1 MPKILYKVNLTREE
15 REELHAMRSNGRRA
29 ANSVLNALILLNCD
43 SGEHQDNRLGN
54 QRICDVLRVN
64 MRRVDRV
71 KRRFVEEG
79 MDRALERKS
88 GGPRPAA
95 RKIDGEVEAHLVAL
109 ACSKAP
115 GGRAR
120 WTLRLLADKLVE
132 LEHCQSVCHET
143 VRQVLKKRNQTLAK
157 TTVDHSTRQ
166 KRRVRRAHGA
176 GA

>member
-1 MPKILYKVNLTREE
+1 MPNILYKVSLTKEE
-15 REELHAMRSNGRRA
+15 REELNTLRSGGKRA

-43 SGEHQDNRLGN
+43 SGEHQDNQLSN
-54 QRICDVLRVN
+54 QQICEVLRVS

-79 MDRALERKS
+79 MDRAVERKS

-95 RKIDGEVEAHLVAL
+95 RRIDGETEAHLVAL

-115 GGRAR
+115 EGRAR

-132 LEHCQSVCHET
+132 LGHCESVSHET
-143 VRQVLKKRNQTLAK
+143 VRAVLKKRNQTLAK
-157 TTVDHSTRQ
+157 ATVGDSPRQ
-166 KRRVRRAHGA
+166 KRRVGRAHGA